1 MTNMDDNLR
10 KRSFDYVIADI
21 RKLLTEMRKSAN
33 ERCENAQ
40 NPGAVYR
47 LTAIENILNY
57 LETISSSPHPWTYF
71 VSEATYDTRRI
82 TKTTIWLLKKHK
94 IIEGVDSI
102 QDILVLNALSKSWG
116 LVDLVAAQ
124 LKNRLT
130 RKKCIQL
137 LESKAEK
144 RWERAAETYISN
156 HTNRGKIRRCLIYLY
171 INKLLPGHDRREV
184 QVFFRIL
191 EKYENINWTEAPD
204 CVLQT
209 KHRLEQISGSIRQRR
224 KKERE
229 EIPQHD

>member
-1 MTNMDDNLR
+1 MDDNLR

-33 ERCENAQ
+33 ERCETAQ

-47 LTAIENILNY
+47 LTAIETILNY
-57 LETISSSPHPWTYF
+57 LETISSSPQPWSYF
-71 VSEATYDTRRI
+71 ESEATYDGRRI
-82 TKTTIWLLKKHK
+82 TKKTIFLLKKYN
-94 IIEGVDSI
+94 IIEGVDSV
-102 QDILVLNALSKSWG
+102 QDILILNAFSKSWG

-130 RKKCIQL
+130 RKKCMQL
-137 LESKAEK
+137 LESQATS
-144 RWERAAETYISN
+144 RWERSAETYISN
-156 HTNRGKIRRCLIYLY
+156 HTSRGKIRRCLIYLY

-184 QVFFRIL
+184 QLFFRIL
-191 EKYENINWTEAPD
+191 EKYDSIDWSDAPD

-209 KHRLEQISGSIRQRR
+209 KHRLEQLNGSIRQRR
-224 KKERE
+224 KKQRE